1 MQAADDARASR
12 LQKLAPADGEEGG
25 KGETQLD
32 SRVPPL
38 QRSEGGP
45 SSISLPE
52 TTVSLMPHV
61 GVQVIPPI
69 NFGMVED
76 GLYRWLAQ
84 IAVCTLAQTLL
95 LTPSVPSCV
104 LLVSVAAVERLQSS
118 TSRSSSSCI

>member
-1 MQAADDARASR
+1 MKAADDARASR
-12 LQKLAPADGEEGG
+12 LQKLTPADGEEDG
-25 KGETQLD
+25 KGGAQLD

-38 QRSEGGP
+38 QPSEGGP
-45 SSISLPE
+45 SPPRLPE

-84 IAVCTLAQTLL
+84 IAVCTLFQTLL
-95 LTPSVPSCV
+95 LTPSVSSCALV
-104 LLVSVAAVERLQSS
+104 VSVTAVEHLQS
-118 TSRSSSSCI
+118 